1 MDQALKDYVEEKL
14 LELTTDKKVMEL
26 LAWGERITL
35 KWDELADCPAV
46 AFDSDL
52 DMDISELEEDE
63 TKEIKIPDEDEYQDY
78 VNKDRN
84 RTK

>member
-14 LELTTDKKVMEL
+14 LELTKDKKVMEL
-26 LAWGERITL
+26 LAGGERITL

-46 AFDSDL
+46 EFDSDL

-63 TKEIKIPDEDEYQDY
+63 TREIEILE
-78 VNKDRN
+78 KD
-84 RTK
+84 

>member
-1 MDQALKDYVEEKL
+1 MRNGPSVEGLCRREA
-14 LELTTDKKVMEL
+14 T
-26 LAWGERITL
+26 GERITL